1 MCAKQVK
8 KAPPT
13 VETTG
18 HVWDG
23 IEELNNPLPRWWV
36 WVLYLTIIWGIGY
49 TIAYPAWPMISGAT
63 QGIFGPQDRKAI
75 VTELARFDAANAD
88 IKAALIAAPLAQIPA
103 DEALKTYA
111 ISAGASVFKTN
122 CSTCHGSGAA
132 GVQDKGYPNLLD
144 NDWLWGGD
152 MEAIHATI
160 THGIRNTID
169 PDARYSQMPRFGLDE
184 LLEPAQITQVVE
196 HVLAI
201 SGQDHDPALAADGA
215 VIFAENCAAC
225 HMEGGVGNRE
235 LGAPNLIDAI
245 WLYGGSREK
254 ITETIVNARFGVMP
268 PWAQKLTEDEIR
280 AVATYVHSLG
290 GGEAAPPPALI
301 SAP

>member
-8 KAPPT
+8 KAPAQ

-18 HVWDG
+18 HSWDG

-36 WVLYLTIIWGIGY
+36 WVLYMCIIWGIGY
-49 TIAYPAWPMISGAT
+49 TIAYPAWPLISGAT
-63 QGIFGPQDRKAI
+63 QGILGPQERKAVVAEI
-75 VTELARFDAANAD
+75 ARFDSANSEV
-88 IKAALIAAPLAQIPA
+88 KAALVAMPLADIPG
-103 DEALKTYA
+103 DDALKSYA
-111 ISAGASVFKTN
+111 IPAGASVFKTN

-152 MEAIHATI
+152 MEAIYLTI
-160 THGIRNTID
+160 AHGIRNTTD
-169 PDARYSQMPRFGLDE
+169 ADARYSEMPKYGVDE
-184 LLEPAQITQVVE
+184 LLEPEQIAQVVE

-201 SGQDHDPALAADGA
+201 SGQDHDAGLASAGA
-215 VIFAENCAAC
+215 SIFAENCAAC
-225 HMEGGVGNRE
+225 HMEDGSGNRE

-245 WLYGGSREK
+245 WLYGNSREK
-254 ITETIVNARFGVMP
+254 ITETVVYARFGVMP
-268 PWAQKLTEDEIR
+268 PWADKLSEDEIR

-290 GGEAAPPPALI
+290 GGE
-301 SAP
+301 

>member
-8 KAPPT
+8 KAPAQ

-18 HVWDG
+18 HSWDG

-49 TIAYPAWPMISGAT
+49 TIAYPAWPLISGAT
-63 QGIFGPQDRKAI
+63 QGILGPQERKAVVAEI
-75 VTELARFDAANAD
+75 ARFDSANSEV
-88 IKAALIAAPLAQIPA
+88 KAALVSMPLADIPG
-103 DEALKTYA
+103 DDALKSYA
-111 ISAGASVFKTN
+111 IPAGASVFKTN

-152 MEAIHATI
+152 MEAIYLTI
-160 THGIRNTID
+160 AHGIRNTTD
-169 PDARYSQMPRFGLDE
+169 ADARYSEMPKYGVDE
-184 LLEPAQITQVVE
+184 LLEPEQIAQVVE

-201 SGQDHDPALAADGA
+201 SGQDHDAGLASAGA
-215 VIFAENCAAC
+215 SIFAENCAAC
-225 HMEGGVGNRE
+225 HMEDGSGNRE

-245 WLYGGSREK
+245 WLYGNSREK
-254 ITETIVNARFGVMP
+254 ITETVVYARFGVMP
-268 PWAQKLTEDEIR
+268 PWADKLSEDEIR

-290 GGEAAPPPALI
+290 GGE
-301 SAP
+301 